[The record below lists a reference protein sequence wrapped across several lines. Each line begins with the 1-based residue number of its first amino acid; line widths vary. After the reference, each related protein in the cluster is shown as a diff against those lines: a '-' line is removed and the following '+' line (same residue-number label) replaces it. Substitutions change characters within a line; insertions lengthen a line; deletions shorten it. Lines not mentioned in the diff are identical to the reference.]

1 MANQLKSGTLDTLK
15 TGQTLLTKVI
25 KTQKDGMV
33 QIEIAEKVANPN
45 AKSSLGEGFQT
56 MYSFANGNTGGSPR
70 RFWNPIE
77 NIYLETMLN
86 VEELDLDHGT
96 YTFNEDTGK
105 EEMVLNILNPTA
117 YVDPQTG
124 EEVELRMRGRV
135 IETTEGSD
143 YDVENG
149 RYKKNPTTQDP
160 ILHDGNYIYNKNQIL
175 FVADTSDDVKIPHVF
190 LASDV
195 VSVTS
200 KVEDTTE
207 EEVVGSVD
215 LDMI

>member
-33 QIEIAEKVANPN
+33 QIEIAEKVSNPN
-45 AKSSLGEGFQT
+45 TKSSLGDGFQT

-70 RFWNPIE
+70 RFWNPVE

-86 VEELDLDHGT
+86 IEGLDLDHGV
-96 YTFNEDTGK
+96 YTFNENTGK

-124 EEVELRMRGRV
+124 EAVELRMRGRV

-143 YDVENG
+143 YDVDNS
-149 RYKKNPTTQDP
+149 RYKKNPTTKEP
-160 ILHDGNYIYNKNQIL
+160 ILHNGNYVYNKNQLL

-200 KVEDTTE
+200 KVEATSE

>member
-77 NIYLETMLN
+77 KTYHLYVTNLKVSAKIIYPLYRLRWQI
-86 VEELDLDHGT
+86 ELFFKASKTSLALKD
-96 YTFNEDTGK
+96 
-105 EEMVLNILNPTA
+105 MP
-117 YVDPQTG
+117 
-124 EEVELRMRGRV
+124 
-135 IETTEGSD
+135 SS
-143 YDVENG
+143 
-149 RYKKNPTTQDP
+149 
-160 ILHDGNYIYNKNQIL
+160 NKNIIQSMMLLTI
-175 FVADTSDDVKIPHVF
+175 
-190 LASDV
+190 ASCK
-195 VSVTS
+195 S
-200 KVEDTTE
+200 
-207 EEVVGSVD
+207 
-215 LDMI
+215 LIMPP